1 MRSYSMQDP
10 EVIIIM
16 GPTAVGKTSAAIR
29 LALELHTKIISADSR
44 QCFKELNIGVA
55 RPSPEEL
62 QAVPHFFIAD
72 HSIREDVTAALF
84 EALALRWTEAIFR
97 DQHTAAIATASSVPT
112 PVPDLPSPK
121 AVMVGGTGLY
131 IRAFTE
137 GLDEM
142 PPIDPALRLHI
153 QQQYDL
159 SGLAWLQDQV
169 REQDPAFYSSG
180 EIHNPQRLMRALEIK
195 RSTGQSILSFR
206 TRGKKQRPFHIRKI
220 GLHLPKEQLHQH
232 IHQRVDAMMEQGL
245 LEEVRSLIPF
255 KDYNALQ
262 TVGYTELFDYL
273 EGKSTL
279 AEAVEKIKRNTR
291 HYAKRQMTWFR
302 KDPGIQWVDAAA
314 FASDPLHYIANPS
327 APRANNP

>member
-1 MRSYSMQDP
+1 MQDP

-16 GPTAVGKTSAAIR
+16 GPTAVGKTTAAIR

-84 EALALRWTEAIFR
+84 EGLALRWTEEIFR
-97 DQHTAAIATASSVPT
+97 D
-112 PVPDLPSPK
+112 LPFPS

-142 PPIDPALRLHI
+142 PPIDPTLRLHI
-153 QQQYDL
+153 QQQYEL

-169 REQDPAFYSSG
+169 REQDPEFYASG

-195 RSTGQSILSFR
+195 SSTGKSILTFR
-206 TRGKKQRPFHIRKI
+206 TRGKKQRPFRIRKI

-232 IHQRVDAMMEQGL
+232 IHQRVDAMIEHGL

-262 TVGYTELFDYL
+262 TVGYTELFDHL

-302 KDPGIQWVDAAA
+302 KDPGIQWVNAAA
-314 FASDPLHYIANPS
+314 FAADPLRYIADPS
-327 APRANNP
+327 